1 LTSEAPV
8 AARAKRPASAE
19 FRVGSQRFEFAPHNC
34 FACGQLNAHGLQLR
48 LHGDADGCWTELALP
63 DRFEGWEGIV
73 HGGILTAILDE
84 VMAWALV
91 GQDSWGLTAR
101 LSVDF
106 RKPVLIGRPI
116 RAEGWI
122 VENRRRLL
130 RTEGR
135 IVDASTGELLATAD
149 AVYVPAPHD
158 RKQEL
163 KARYQ
168 FRLVDEAPDPVTR
181 TGPSR

>member
-8 AARAKRPASAE
+8 VAREKAATVA
-19 FRVGSQRFEFAPHNC
+19 FRVGSKRFEFAPHNC

-48 LHGDADGCWTELALP
+48 LHGDADRCWTELTLSS
-63 DRFEGWEGIV
+63 RFEGWEGIA

-106 RKPVLIGRPI
+106 RKRVLIGSPV

-122 VENRRRLL
+122 TDKRRRLL
-130 RTEGR
+130 RTQGR
-135 IVDASTGELLATAD
+135 IVDAATGEVLAVAE
-149 AVYVPAPHD
+149 AVYVPAPEE
-158 RKQEL
+158 RKREL

-168 FRLVDEAPDPVTR
+168 FRLVDDGDPSD
-181 TGPSR
+181 GPYPSR